1 MKIANLKYL
10 ICMFCVA
17 SFLKIF
23 VRSEGLHDPQ
33 MVSGRRAAY
42 FFVNGNDYSSYKT
55 GHNVVV
61 VDAETGIMFC

>member
-1 MKIANLKYL
+1 
-10 ICMFCVA
+10 MFSVA

-23 VRSEGLHDPQ
+23 IRSEGFHHPR

-42 FFVNGNDYSSYKT
+42 FFVNGIDYSSNKR

-61 VDAETGIMFC
+61 VDAKTGITFY